1 LQQPFTN
8 RKEADMYTKNYREIP
23 MEETGVEGLTARWVI
38 TASQGAENFS
48 MRLLE
53 LKPLASTPMHQHN
66 SEHEIF
72 VLVGRGEVVT
82 EEGSYPVREGSVIYV
97 GPNETHCFRNTGADI
112 LRFVDAVMFPAKI
125 AK

>member
-1 LQQPFTN
+1 
-8 RKEADMYTKNYREIP
+8 MYTKNYREIP
-23 MEETGVEGLTARWVI
+23 TEETGVEGLTARWLI

-53 LKPLASTPMHQHN
+53 LEPLKSTPLHHHN
-66 SEHEIF
+66 SEHEIY

-82 EEGSYPVREGSVIYV
+82 EEGSFPIKGGSVIYV
-97 GPNETHCFRNTGADI
+97 APNEVHRFNNTGADI
-112 LRFVDAVMFPAKI
+112 MRIIDIVMFPSKI

>member
-1 LQQPFTN
+1 
-8 RKEADMYTKNYREIP
+8 MYTKNYREIP
-23 MEETGVEGLTARWVI
+23 AEETGVEGLTARWVI

-53 LKPLASTPMHQHN
+53 LAPLKSTPTHQHH

-82 EEGSYPVREGSVIYV
+82 EEGTYPIREGSVIYIA
-97 GPNETHCFRNTGADI
+97 PNEVHRFNNTGADI
-112 LRFVDAVMFPAKI
+112 LRFVDSVMFPSKLN
-125 AK
+125 K

>member
-1 LQQPFTN
+1 
-8 RKEADMYTKNYREIP
+8 MYTKNYREIP
-23 MEETGVEGLTARWVI
+23 VEETGVEGLTARWVI
-38 TASQGAENFS
+38 TDKQGAENFS

-53 LKPLASTPMHQHN
+53 LESLKSTPIHKHE

-82 EEGSYPVREGSVIYV
+82 DEGTLPIREGSVVYV
-97 GPNETHCFRNTGADI
+97 SPNETHKFVNTGASS
-112 LRFVDAVMFPAKI
+112 LRFIDTVMFPSKI

>member
-1 LQQPFTN
+1 
-8 RKEADMYTKNYREIP
+8 MYTKNYREIP

-53 LKPLASTPMHQHN
+53 LMPLASTPMHQHN

-72 VLVGRGEVVT
+72 VLVGRGEVETADGVF
-82 EEGSYPVREGSVIYV
+82 PIKEGSVIYV
-97 GPNETHCFRNTGADI
+97 VPTETHCFRNTGADV
-112 LRFVDAVMFPAKI
+112 LRFVDVVMFPSKI
-125 AK
+125 NK

>member
-1 LQQPFTN
+1 
-8 RKEADMYTKNYREIP
+8 MYTKNYREVP
-23 MEETGVEGLTARWVI
+23 VEETGVEGLTARWVI

-53 LKPLASTPMHQHN
+53 LAPLKSTPKHQHN

-72 VLVGRGEVVT
+72 VLVGRGEVET
-82 EEGSYPVREGSVIYV
+82 EEGTFPIKEGSVIYV
-97 GPNETHCFRNTGADI
+97 SPNETHCFRNTGADI
-112 LRFVDAVMFPAKI
+112 LRMIDAVMFPSKI

>member
-1 LQQPFTN
+1 
-8 RKEADMYTKNYREIP
+8 MYTKNYREIP
-23 MEETGVEGLTARWVI
+23 VEETGVEGLTARWVI

-53 LKPLASTPMHQHN
+53 LKPLATTPMHQHS

-82 EEGSYPVREGSVIYV
+82 DEGASPVKEGSVIYV
-97 GPNETHCFRNTGADI
+97 SPNEVHCFRNTGADI
-112 LRFVDAVMFPAKI
+112 LRFVDVVMFPSKI